1 MAHFFWS
8 RPTRSPQE
16 LLQEHLSV
24 LHARGYSPYTVR
36 NRLVHIRLFF
46 RWCTKQHITSITQI
60 NLAILERYQSDIA
73 NSDHPLSIISQQ
85 ARLVPLRVWFGWMQ
99 KAGHIRDNP
108 AERLQ
113 LPRLGRQLPRNILSA
128 TEVERIMRQPSTR
141 RAVGLRDR
149 AILELLYS
157 TGIRRLELMRLRLPD
172 LHLSR
177 GLIFVH
183 EGKGRRDRYV
193 PIGRRAVRWVRRYL
207 HESRPRLARCEDEQT
222 VFLSAQGRQI
232 SRDQLTWTVRKHVT
246 NAKLGK
252 SGACHLF
259 RHTMAT
265 LMHENGADIRV
276 IQQILGHA
284 DIKTTQIH
292 SGSNPNLATHPCQD
306 TSRCIINGLLISA
319 GLFSAGRP
327 R

>member
-1 MAHFFWS
+1 MARFFFLNS
-8 RPTRSPQE
+8 QTQLTLE
-16 LLQEHLSV
+16 QLMHEHLAV
-24 LHARGYSPYTVR
+24 LSARGCSPYTVR
-36 NRLVHIRLFF
+36 NRLVHIRLFI
-46 RWCTKQHITSITQI
+46 RWCAQQEIRTASRITLADLEEYQRHISASQRPTGQ
-60 NLAILERYQSDIA
+60 
-73 NSDHPLSIISQQ
+73 PLCIISQH
-85 ARLVPLRVWFGWMQ
+85 ARLVPLRVWFQWMHQ
-99 KAGHIRDNP
+99 AGYLNVNS

-113 LPRLGRQLPRNILSA
+113 LPRLGRHLPRNILSA
-128 TEVERIMRQPSTR
+128 AEVERIMRQPNTR

-157 TGIRRLELMRLRLPD
+157 TGIRRLELMRLRLAD

-177 GLIFVH
+177 GLIFVY

-193 PIGRRAVRWVRRYL
+193 PVGKRAARWVRTYL
-207 HESRPRLARCEDEQT
+207 RESRPKLLRSDDEQT

-232 SRDQLTWTVRKHVT
+232 SRDQLTWIVRKHIR
-246 NAKLGK
+246 NANLGK

-284 DIKTTQIH
+284 DIKTT
-292 SGSNPNLATHPCQD
+292 
-306 TSRCIINGLLISA
+306 
-319 GLFSAGRP
+319 
-327 R
+327 

>member
-1 MAHFFWS
+1 MARFFWS
-8 RPTRSPQE
+8 HLRRSMQE

-36 NRLVHIRLFF
+36 NRLVHVRLFL
-46 RWCTKQHITSITQI
+46 RWCTKQGISSITQI
-60 NLAILERYQSDIA
+60 NLNLLEQYQAEIA
-73 NSDHPLSIISQQ
+73 NSDHPISIISQQ
-85 ARLVPLRVWFGWMQ
+85 ARLVPLRVWCAWMH
-99 KAGHIRDNP
+99 KAGYIRQNP

-113 LPRLGRQLPRNILSA
+113 LPRLGRHLPRNILSA
-128 TEVERIMRQPSTR
+128 AEVERIMRQPSTKR
-141 RAVGLRDR
+141 PVGLRDR

-172 LHLSR
+172 LHLTR

-207 HESRPRLARCEDEQT
+207 RESRRNLVRCDDEQT

-232 SRDQLTWTVRKHVT
+232 SRDQLTWIVRKHVT

-252 SGACHLF
+252 SGACH
-259 RHTMAT
+259 
-265 LMHENGADIRV
+265 
-276 IQQILGHA
+276 
-284 DIKTTQIH
+284 TT
-292 SGSNPNLATHPCQD
+292 SGWSTC
-306 TSRCIINGLLISA
+306 TCA
-319 GLFSAGRP
+319 GCAPSSSSIPAP
-327 R
+327 PAWW

>member
-1 MAHFFWS
+1 MARFHFF
-8 RPTRSPQE
+8 RLSPKTTPEQ
-16 LLQEHLSV
+16 LLDEHLAA
-24 LHARGYSPYTVR
+24 LRARGYSPYTVR
-36 NRLVHIRLFF
+36 NRLVHIRPFL
-46 RWCTKQHITSITQI
+46 RWCAIRNIDSMCDVSLVTLEQYQHYLSTYRQR
-60 NLAILERYQSDIA
+60 NGQ
-73 NSDHPLSIISQQ
+73 PLCMVSQH
-85 ARLVPLRVWFGWMQ
+85 ARLVPLRVWFAWMHR
-99 KAGHIRDNP
+99 AGYIRNNP
-108 AERLQ
+108 AERVQ
-113 LPRLGRQLPRNILSA
+113 LPRLGRPLPRNILSA
-128 TEVERIMRQPSTR
+128 SEVGRIMRQPNTK

-157 TGIRRLELMRLRLPD
+157 TGIRRLELMRLRLAD
-172 LHLSR
+172 LHLGR

-193 PIGRRAVRWVRRYL
+193 PIGKRAIRWMRRYL
-207 HESRPRLARCEDEQT
+207 RKSRPKVARDSEEQT

-232 SRDQLTWTVRKHVT
+232 SRDQLTWIVRKHIS

-284 DIKTTQIH
+284 DIKTTQIYTQVAIRTLQRVH
-292 SGSNPNLATHPCQD
+292 ARTLPE
-306 TSRCIINGLLISA
+306 I
-319 GLFSAGRP
+319 
-327 R
+327 

>member
-8 RPTRSPQE
+8 RLSRTLQE

-24 LHARGYSPYTVR
+24 LHTRGYSPYTIR
-36 NRLVHIRLFF
+36 NRLVHIRLFV
-46 RWCTKQHITSITQI
+46 RWCSRQDITSAAQI
-60 NLAILERYQSDIA
+60 NLAILERYQTDIS
-73 NSDHPLSIISQQ
+73 NSEHPIRIISQQ
-85 ARLVPLRVWFGWMQ
+85 ARLVPLRVWFAWMY
-99 KAGHIRDNP
+99 KAGYIRYNP

-113 LPRLGRQLPRNILSA
+113 LPRLGRHLPRNILSA
-128 TEVERIMRQPSTR
+128 AEVERIMRQPSTR
-141 RAVGLRDR
+141 RTVGLRDR
-149 AILELLYS
+149 AILEMLYS
-157 TGIRRLELMRLRLPD
+157 TGIRRLELMRLQLAD

-177 GLIFVH
+177 GLIFVN

-207 HESRPRLARCEDEQT
+207 RESRPRLTQSEDEQF

-232 SRDQLTWTVRKHVT
+232 SRDQLTWIVRKHVK

-276 IQQILGHA
+276 IQQILGHT
-284 DIKTTQIH
+284 DIKTTQIYTQVAIPTLQRIH
-292 SGSNPNLATHPCQD
+292 ARTHP
-306 TSRCIINGLLISA
+306 A
-319 GLFSAGRP
+319 A
-327 R
+327 